1 MNTLLDLAT
10 SMETLKA
17 GLPTRGSQLAKAVA
31 TAIEKDLTQV
41 TPADVGDAISN
52 WQVTLNEPAIGT
64 VSAFSP
70 SPRGRMIQGK
80 WTHAVDPAITRS
92 NNAPAAQAAAL
103 AVIEAKQPGES
114 IFITNSLPYIKKLD
128 SGSSDQAPA
137 GFFDRA
143 LIVGKV
149 ALEKAKSLL

>member
-10 SMETLKA
+10 RMEKLKA
-17 GLPTRGSQLAKAVA
+17 GLPTRASELAKQVA
-31 TAIEKDLTQV
+31 GAIEKDLTEV

-52 WQVTLNEPAIGT
+52 WQVSLNEPAVGTIG
-64 VSAFSP
+64 AFSP
-70 SPRGRMIQGK
+70 SPRGRMRDGK

-92 NNAPAAQAAAL
+92 NNAPAAQAAAQ
-103 AVIEAKQPGES
+103 ATIQSKQPGQP

-143 LIVGKV
+143 IIVGKV
-149 ALEKAKSLL
+149 ALDKAKSLL